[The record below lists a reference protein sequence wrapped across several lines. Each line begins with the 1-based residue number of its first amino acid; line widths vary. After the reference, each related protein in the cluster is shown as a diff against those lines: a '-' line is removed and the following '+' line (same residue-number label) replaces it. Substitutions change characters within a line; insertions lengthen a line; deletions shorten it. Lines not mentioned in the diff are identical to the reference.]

1 MERTKEIR
9 YFEKLGIK
17 TDNIPRNFITI
28 NPMHDSGFLIRT
40 PITFTIGE
48 TDLKKI
54 MAFINSLGLPGR
66 RLIKALVRSIRE
78 LPYLD
83 EVKNNFW
90 VVGYTPEDVI
100 KYAQG
105 ILIDTMKYNRVPV
118 IPITELDKNSVKNF
132 IRCFGGIRGV
142 QALFTEILTK
152 TVEEFRR
159 IRKAEDV
166 LNDGKIE
173 SEISSDELGSV
184 PLIRRV
190 IKKQCFTCKHCYTD
204 GYGDHICLK
213 KPRPIPG
220 KLTVAEVNELYP
232 SAKVYNCNLLKSRYI
247 LHEVHSCED
256 YNTRVY

>member
-17 TDNIPRNFITI
+17 TDNIPRNFLTI

-54 MAFINSLGLPGR
+54 MVFINSLGLPGR

-220 KLTVAEVNELYP
+220 KLTVTVINELYP